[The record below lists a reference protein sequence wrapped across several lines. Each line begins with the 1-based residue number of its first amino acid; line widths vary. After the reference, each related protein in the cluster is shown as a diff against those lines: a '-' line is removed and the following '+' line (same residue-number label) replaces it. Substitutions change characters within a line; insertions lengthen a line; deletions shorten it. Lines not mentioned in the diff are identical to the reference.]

1 MINVTKLSPGVIAD
15 VTNRLIAMARARS
28 KEEALVVIQNMT
40 PEEVFTYWLEWQGI
54 CGWAPNII
62 RNLDSIRAAKE

>member
-15 VTNRLIAMARARS
+15 VTQRLLALGKAKSEAD
-28 KEEALVVIQNMT
+28 ALVLMQSMK
-40 PEEVFTYWLEWQGI
+40 PEELFTHWLEWQGI
-54 CGWAPNII
+54 VGWAPSII